1 MYLSL
6 KEIWHEKLRYGLII
20 GMILLVTYLV
30 FILSALANGLAQ
42 QNTQAIES
50 WDTSKV
56 VLAKDSDINLSQ
68 SLLTSEQT
76 KAIKLGKSQAYVGTI
91 GAVATS
97 SKHSE
102 IRSTM
107 VGLDWNQYIGKDMQ
121 LVSGHRVQS
130 DNQIVVDTQFE
141 NEGYKLGDK
150 VRLTTNGQQYTIV
163 GFTENA
169 KISVAPVVYG
179 TMATWR
185 KLHNLPDTFT
195 ASGIISKSAD
205 FKVNNSDLK
214 TYTADTF
221 IQKLPGYSAQNS
233 TFAFMIGF
241 LFVISLIVIA
251 VFLYILTMQKIPN
264 YAVLRAQ
271 GVPARTLVKTTIAQ
285 ALMLVS
291 FGLILG
297 GVLTAVT
304 ARFMPLGVP
313 MIFSAGLSIA
323 VVIGI
328 LLTGLLGAIVPVRT
342 ILKVDPVT
350 AIGG

>member
-130 DNQIVVDTQFE
+130 DNQIVVDTQFK

-169 KISVAPVVYG
+169 KMSVAPVVYG

-241 LFVISLIVIA
+241 
-251 VFLYILTMQKIPN
+251 
-264 YAVLRAQ
+264 
-271 GVPARTLVKTTIAQ
+271 Q